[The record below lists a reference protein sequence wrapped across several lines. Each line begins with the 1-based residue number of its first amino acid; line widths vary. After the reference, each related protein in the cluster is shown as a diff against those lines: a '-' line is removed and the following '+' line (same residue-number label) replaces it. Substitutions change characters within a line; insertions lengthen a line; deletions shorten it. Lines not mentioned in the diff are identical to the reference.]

1 MVYILGKIEKEK
13 CFREYSR
20 KNNAFLDY
28 ENNQEKSQ
36 KKLFFSEEI
45 SLWFWSKFREF
56 ANFLF
61 QAKWARIMC
70 LTLL

>member
-28 ENNQEKSQ
+28 ENKQEKSQ
-36 KKLFFSEEI
+36 KNCFFPKKLVFGFGQNFE
-45 SLWFWSKFREF
+45 SLPTFYFRQ
-56 ANFLF
+56 NGPRKLV
-61 QAKWARIMC
+61 
-70 LTLL
+70 

>member
-13 CFREYSR
+13 CFREYST

-36 KKLFFSEEI
+36 KNCFFPKKLVFGFGQ
-45 SLWFWSKFREF
+45 
-56 ANFLF
+56 NFES
-61 QAKWARIMC
+61 
-70 LTLL
+70 

>member
-1 MVYILGKIEKEK
+1 MVYILGKIEKEI

-36 KKLFFSEEI
+36 KKLFFCKEI

-61 QAKWARIMC
+61 
-70 LTLL
+70 

>member
-36 KKLFFSEEI
+36 KKLFF
-45 SLWFWSKFREF
+45 
-56 ANFLF
+56 F
-61 QAKWARIMC
+61 QRN
-70 LTLL
+70 